1 MMVTCPEGA
10 TVGTF
15 LCVTSPAGQQMQ
27 VAVPLNVN
35 PGDVFQVVLPAA
47 APVLPVATA
56 VIMNPMDD
64 TSAPAAPVVASA
76 PPPAE
81 SLAAEQPVAYE
92 LKAANNMPTL

>member
-35 PGDVFQVVLPAA
+35 PGDVFQV
-47 APVLPVATA
+47 VLPVATA

>member
-35 PGDVFQVVLPAA
+35 PGDVFQVVLTAA
-47 APVLPVATA
+47 APRATVVIQMPQASPLHSNQSKVDYSVSYMPV
-56 VIMNPMDD
+56 
-64 TSAPAAPVVASA
+64 SS
-76 PPPAE
+76 
-81 SLAAEQPVAYE
+81 
-92 LKAANNMPTL
+92 